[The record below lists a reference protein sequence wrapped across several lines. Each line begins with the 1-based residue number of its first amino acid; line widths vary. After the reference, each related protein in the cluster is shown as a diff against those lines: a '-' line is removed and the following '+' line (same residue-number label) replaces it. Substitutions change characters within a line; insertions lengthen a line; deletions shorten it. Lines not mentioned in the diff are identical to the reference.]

1 MRRAQ
6 YREESTQT
14 ARPYGSPFKV
24 RRVMPEME
32 NPFVG
37 VKRGVNGKTFE
48 RDDEVNESLLGGVE
62 GRNPLSYEFLNLME

>member
-1 MRRAQ
+1 
-6 YREESTQT
+6 
-14 ARPYGSPFKV
+14 
-24 RRVMPEME
+24 MPEME